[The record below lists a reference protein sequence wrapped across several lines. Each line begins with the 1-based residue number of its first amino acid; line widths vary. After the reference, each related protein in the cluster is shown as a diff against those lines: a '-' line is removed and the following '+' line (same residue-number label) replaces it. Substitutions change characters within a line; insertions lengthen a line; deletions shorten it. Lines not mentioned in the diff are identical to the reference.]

1 MPAARPEVPDSENWL
16 IVGWLAAAST
26 VSVNSWVWTMPP
38 ASIAA
43 TSMTAVPLAWAA
55 ALTVIRRLPSM
66 SLGPNDHQLLFEL
79 SITGAPAM
87 VASG

>member
-1 MPAARPEVPDSENWL
+1 MPAARPEVRIENWL

-38 ASIAA
+38 ASIAV

-55 ALTVIRRLPSM
+55 GLTVIRRLPSM
-66 SLGPNDHQLLFEL
+66 SLGPNATNCC
-79 SITGAPAM
+79 SNRRSPARRPWS
-87 VASG
+87 ASG